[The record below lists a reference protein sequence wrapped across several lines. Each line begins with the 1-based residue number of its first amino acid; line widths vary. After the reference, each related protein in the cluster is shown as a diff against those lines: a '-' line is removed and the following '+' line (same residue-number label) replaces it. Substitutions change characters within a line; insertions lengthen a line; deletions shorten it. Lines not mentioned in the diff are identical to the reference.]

1 MNFRAF
7 NNYLNEIFNA
17 INVQENHHDER
28 AENHFAENGRWALR
42 LLERMFKDKDHN
54 IRRWFNC
61 KPCVYINDRNQK
73 LIEINI
79 GKDREALY
87 YFLVFCKK
95 IHDKQEISEE
105 LRDYLTLQIIR
116 SCAEHWEEC

>member
-1 MNFRAF
+1 MNFLAF
-7 NNYLNEIFNA
+7 NNYLNEILNA
-17 INVQENHHDER
+17 IDAQDNHHDER
-28 AENHFAENGRWALR
+28 TENHFAENGRWALR

-54 IRRWFNC
+54 IRRWFNG

-73 LIEINI
+73 LLEINI

-95 IHDKQEISEE
+95 IHEKQEISEE